1 MAVGQ
6 FFNPPL
12 RNIARALSSGTFVI
26 PASVSKVY
34 VTVLGA
40 RGGVSQGNGQPGASI
55 AAGGFVE
62 VLPGSTAQLVIGAG
76 GTNGQQGGTG
86 GTTSFDGAITVT
98 GSTGGSFDTRYNS
111 VGNGAVGSRSDASS
125 LPTGSPA
132 GAIAR
137 VSGTSTSGPTGDIAA
152 SSPGQIIIYA

>member
-1 MAVGQ
+1 MATGQ

-12 RNIARALSSGTFVI
+12 RHIGRATASGTFVI

-34 VTVLGA
+34 VTVTGA
-40 RGGVSQGNGQPGASI
+40 RGGQGGQGAQPGA
-55 AAGGFVE
+55 ALANGGFVE
-62 VLPGSTAQLVIGAG
+62 VLPGSTAQLIIGAG
-76 GTNGQQGGTG
+76 GTSAQQASGG

-98 GSTGGSFDTRYNS
+98 GSGGGSYDPRYGSASTGGT
-111 VGNGAVGSRSDASS
+111 GSRSDASS

-137 VSGTSTSGPTGDIAA
+137 VTSVTTSGPTDTAVAGSGAIN
-152 SSPGQIIIYA
+152 IYA